1 MKNLHYY
8 RRTFTFFVIF
18 YAMWLLLFYGSWNV
32 ENEYSKFHHDNFVK
46 LCKTNYENIHENV
59 RRYCSQFIGE

>member
-8 RRTFTFFVIF
+8 RNAFTFFVIF
-18 YAMWLLLFYGSWNV
+18 YAMWLIIFYGNWNV
-32 ENEYSKFHHDNFVK
+32 DNDYSKFHRDNFAR

-59 RRYCSQFIGE
+59 RSYCSQFIGE

>member
-8 RRTFTFFVIF
+8 RRTFTFFIIF
-18 YAMWLLLFYGSWNV
+18 YAMWLIIVYGNWNA
-32 ENEYSKFHHDNFVK
+32 ENDYSKFHRDNFAR

-59 RRYCSQFIGE
+59 RAYCSQFIGE